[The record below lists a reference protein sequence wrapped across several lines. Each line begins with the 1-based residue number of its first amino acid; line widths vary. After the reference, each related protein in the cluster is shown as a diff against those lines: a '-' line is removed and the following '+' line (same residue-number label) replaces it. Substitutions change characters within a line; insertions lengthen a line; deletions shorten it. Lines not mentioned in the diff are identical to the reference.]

1 MPVGVEA
8 AEFRL
13 ESDLSNI
20 GVGDEF
26 LVTLQIDTQGKS
38 INALEGEIAF
48 PEEVL
53 ELQTIQEKGSVINLW
68 IEGPHGEQGTVVF
81 SGLTPGGYTGEGV
94 IFSLVFKAK
103 TQGTDFI
110 TIGKVKALLNDGQG
124 TPDSVTTLPFQFFVS
139 AQSLIPRT
147 LDTQEEDKEPP
158 EPFDLR
164 VAQDSTIFDG
174 QNFLVFATQ
183 DKSSGVD
190 YYEVSFVRNGETTSW
205 ERAESPFLLEQ
216 YDKIE
221 TIRVK
226 AVDRVGN
233 ERIATLSLQ
242 NSFDEFISFRNIVIL
257 LGVGGI
263 FMYLFWKRKRIW

>member
-1 MPVGVEA
+1 MIKISIYLFLVFLLLPVGAEA

-26 LVTLQIDTQGKS
+26 LVTLQINTQGES
-38 INALEGEIAF
+38 INALEGEVVF
-48 PEEVL
+48 PEESL
-53 ELQTIQEKGSVINLW
+53 ELQTIQEKGSIVNLW
-68 IEGPHGEQGTVVF
+68 IEGPHGKQGIVAF
-81 SGLTPGGYTGEGV
+81 SGLTPGGYRGEGV

-110 TIGKVKALLNDGQG
+110 TIEKAKALLNDGQG
-124 TPDSVTTLPFQFFVS
+124 SPDSVTTLPFQFFVS
-139 AQSLIPRT
+139 TQSLTPRT

-190 YYEVSFVRNGETTSW
+190 YYEVSFARKGETTSW
-205 ERAESPFLLEQ
+205 ERAVSPFLLEQ
-216 YDKIE
+216 YDEIKE
-221 TIRVK
+221 IRVK
-226 AVDRVGN
+226 AVD
-233 ERIATLSLQ
+233 
-242 NSFDEFISFRNIVIL
+242 
-257 LGVGGI
+257 
-263 FMYLFWKRKRIW
+263 